1 MILKQHLEIDGLEF
15 DIWIRKPPPVDEAGG
30 KLLDRWM
37 RVIVKAVRET
47 AALTAEFATWD
58 QLSDEALLNVE
69 QQASAQAH
77 A

>member
-37 RVIVKAVRET
+37 RVIVNAVRQT
-47 AALTAEFATWD
+47 AVLTWD

-69 QQASAQAH
+69 QQASAQVRI
-77 A
+77 

>member
-47 AALTAEFATWD
+47 AVLTWD
-58 QLSDEALLNVE
+58 QLSEDE
-69 QQASAQAH
+69 
-77 A
+77 

>member
-47 AALTAEFATWD
+47 EV
-58 QLSDEALLNVE
+58 LSEDE
-69 QQASAQAH
+69 
-77 A
+77 

>member
-37 RVIVKAVRET
+37 RVIVNAVRQT
-47 AALTAEFATWD
+47 AVLTWD

-69 QQASAQAH
+69 QLASAQVH